1 MQGPNLQNT
10 CISHSKLCEQEQT
23 TKKDQQK
30 NSIRRVQSDFN
41 LLSINNDLTPS
52 DMTQSS
58 LSNNNRLNKKSKSM
72 IDNLD
77 KIRSKTKQE
86 NTPSVEKNEQIIENK
101 SVGFFNESFNIM
113 KI

>member
-1 MQGPNLQNT
+1 LQGSNLQNT
-10 CISHSKLCEQEQT
+10 CISHSKLCEQKQI
-23 TKKDQQK
+23 TKKTQQK

-77 KIRSKTKQE
+77 KIRSKTNQE
-86 NTPSVEKNEQIIENK
+86 NTPTVEKNEQIIEKK
-101 SVGFFNESFNIM
+101 SVGFF
-113 KI
+113 